1 MLLKPTKQLLGQF
14 NVYLEELLK
23 QFQFSMSQKSVK
35 PLFEL
40 QVVEAEEMPLI
51 FTDYK
56 IYESIFFH
64 IFSNAVKFTK
74 AKSVIKIQIS
84 FREIAKRNDRV

>member
-1 MLLKPTKQLLGQF
+1 MLQ
-14 NVYLEELLK
+14 
-23 QFQFSMSQKSVK
+23 
-35 PLFEL
+35 
-40 QVVEAEEMPLI
+40 I
-51 FTDYK
+51 CTDYK

-84 FREIAKRNDRV
+84 FREIAKRNDRE